1 MPFEQN
7 FEASEE
13 DGPVDLLGKS
23 ILQRDNSECKG
34 PGAEACLMCSR
45 GSKMAGEEKSKE
57 RVVRGR
63 GQVT

>member
-1 MPFEQN
+1 M
-7 FEASEE
+7 
-13 DGPVDLLGKS
+13 DLLGKS

-63 GQVT
+63 GQVM